1 MHASNALA
9 QLHTDYAALA
19 LRPATALTPDRHRS
33 LLFYRG
39 DLALRARTSM
49 PSQTP
54 ARVFQWLQTLA
65 ELEAFIA
72 GENRWPR
79 ENRRLDRAAISAVE
93 RRLAIW
99 VRTQRTAVGWG
110 ARCEYQIRRLACIPG
125 FHLHPLDDRWHQH
138 VSDYRTFTDTW
149 RRPPLVRSV
158 DEAESRLAAF
168 ATKQRFNFRNGRLS
182 PDRIAALKRLEFWTW
197 GSWAPPS

>member
-1 MHASNALA
+1 VHASNALD
-9 QLHTDYAALA
+9 QLHADYATLA
-19 LRPATALTPDRHRS
+19 LRLPTALTPDRRRS

-39 DLALRARTSM
+39 ELALFTH
-49 PSQTP
+49 TP
-54 ARVFQWLQTLA
+54 PPTLTPIRVIRWLQTLA
-65 ELEAFIA
+65 VLEAFIVR
-72 GENRWPR
+72 ETRWPR
-79 ENRRLDRAAISAVE
+79 ENRRLDRAAISALE

-99 VRTQRTAVGWG
+99 VRTQRTAVGRG
-110 ARCEYQIRRLACIPG
+110 VRCEYQIRRLACIPG

-168 ATKQRFNFRNGRLS
+168 AAKQRFNFRNGRLS

>member
-1 MHASNALA
+1 MPTPTALD
-9 QLHTDYAALA
+9 QLHAEYAALA
-19 LRPATALTPDRHRS
+19 LRAAVALTPDRRRS
-33 LLFYRG
+33 LLFYRCEQAM
-39 DLALRARTSM
+39 LAGTPFPPQM
-49 PSQTP
+49 P
-54 ARVFQWLQTLA
+54 ARVIQWLQTLA

-79 ENRRLDRAAISAVE
+79 ENRRLDRAAISALE
-93 RRLAIW
+93 HRLAIW

-138 VSDYRTFTDTW
+138 VSDYGTFTDTW

-168 ATKQRFNFRNGRLS
+168 AAKQRFNFRNGRLS

>member
-1 MHASNALA
+1 MPTPTALD
-9 QLHTDYAALA
+9 QLHAEYAALA
-19 LRPATALTPDRHRS
+19 LRAAVALTPDRRRS
-33 LLFYRG
+33 LLFYRCEQAM
-39 DLALRARTSM
+39 LAGTPFPPQM
-49 PSQTP
+49 P
-54 ARVFQWLQTLA
+54 ARVIQWLHTLA

-79 ENRRLDRAAISAVE
+79 ENRRLDRAAISALE

-138 VSDYRTFTDTW
+138 VSDYGTFTDTW

>member
-1 MHASNALA
+1 MPTPTALD
-9 QLHTDYAALA
+9 QLHAEYAALA
-19 LRPATALTPDRHRS
+19 LRAAVALTPDRRRS
-33 LLFYRG
+33 LLFYRCEQAM
-39 DLALRARTSM
+39 LAGTPFPPQM
-49 PSQTP
+49 P
-54 ARVFQWLQTLA
+54 ARVIQWLQTLA

-79 ENRRLDRAAISAVE
+79 ENRRLDRAAISALE

-158 DEAESRLAAF
+158 DEAERRLAAF
-168 ATKQRFNFRNGRLS
+168 AAKQRFTFRNGRLS